1 MLLVLHVLLIPVALQ
16 LPLVVGQPVVLLAML
31 EAQAAVLPAVLPLL
45 LVGEDNRPDQ
55 VAGGLVTGGLVGEG
69 QAVEEVI
76 LVEEHQAVV
85 VVVEK
90 QLSLTKYVEE

>member
-1 MLLVLHVLLIPVALQ
+1 MALQ

-31 EAQAAVLPAVLPLL
+31 EGQAAVLPAELPAVLPLL

-55 VAGGLVTGGLVGEG
+55 VAGGQVTGGRVGED

-76 LVEEHQAVV
+76 LVEGHQAVV
-85 VVVEK
+85 VVGVEK

>member
-1 MLLVLHVLLIPVALQ
+1 MALQ
-16 LPLVVGQPVVLLAML
+16 LLLVVGQPVVLLAML
-31 EAQAAVLPAVLPLL
+31 EGQAAVLPAELPAVLPLL